1 MVGKRPLLAPLLK
14 THYWC
19 VVVGPTLGQ
28 LYFNCWNLSLGPLL
42 CQCQHANND
51 VLPTTPTI
59 TQRLIAIW
67 ACPFA
72 SYQKK
77 SRNLVFF
84 FCLKIGKKEIL
95 YRFLYKL
102 VLMPKTLTLKKLK
115 VHVVKIFILYNL
127 CSIILFEIFVVCI
140 EGQKFAV
147 LSSEIP
153 INVTHYQYTCM
164 LCWDQ
169 KWEIFSSMTTTTKY

>member
-1 MVGKRPLLAPLLK
+1 MDHCYANVSTQTTTCCQPLQPLHNVWL
-14 THYWC
+14 
-19 VVVGPTLGQ
+19 
-28 LYFNCWNLSLGPLL
+28 LSGHALL
-42 CQCQHANND
+42 LH
-51 VLPTTPTI
+51 I
-59 TQRLIAIW
+59 R
-67 ACPFA
+67 
-72 SYQKK
+72 KK
-77 SRNLVFF
+77 SRNLVF

-102 VLMPKTLTLKKLK
+102 VLRPKPLTLKKLK

-153 INVTHYQYTCM
+153 INVTHYQFTCM

-169 KWEIFSSMTTTTKY
+169 KWEIFLFYD